1 MKGKIYIGTSGFS
14 YEHWKERFYPD
25 NVKSK
30 EWLEYYCRF
39 FDTVE
44 LNSTFYHLP
53 AERVVQSWH
62 NRAPADF
69 TYAVKASRY
78 ITHRLK
84 LMNIREPLK
93 RFYQRVIYFKKK
105 LGPIL
110 FQLPP
115 SLKPDLERLD
125 NFCKILK
132 KGYRYVIEF
141 RHESWHD
148 DDAIKLLR
156 KYNVCACFVSMPGLE
171 SIEEVTSDFVYV
183 RFHGAAQL
191 YASKYTDKQLTDWAK
206 LFKEYLKQKL
216 DIYAYFNNDYNAF
229 AVENAL
235 KLKKMLS

>member
-1 MKGKIYIGTSGFS
+1 MKGNIHIGTSGFS

-25 NVKSK
+25 DVKSK

-53 AERVVQSWH
+53 SEKVVQSWH
-62 NRAPADF
+62 KRTPKDF

-84 LMNIREPLK
+84 LVDIKEPLK
-93 RFYQRVIYFKKK
+93 IFYRRASLFKSK

-115 SLKPDLERLD
+115 SLKLNLERLES
-125 NFCKILK
+125 FCKFLK
-132 KGYRYVIEF
+132 KGHRHVIEF

-148 DDAIKLLR
+148 DDVIILLR
-156 KYNVCACFVSMPGLE
+156 KHNICACFVSMPGLE

-191 YASKYTDKQLTDWAK
+191 YASKYTDKQLTVWAM
-206 LFKEYLKQKL
+206 LFREYLNQNL
-216 DIYAYFNNDYNAF
+216 DVYAYFNNDYNAY
-229 AVENAL
+229 AIENAL
-235 KLKKMLS
+235 KLKEMLS